1 MQEQKIRLIKLFN
14 IVGKILILLYLLVNL
29 FNLFPLELSNPR
41 WASNISLLIV
51 DTSTII
57 FLGIALIKF
66 SILKKEEQL
75 MAIGAKKELNINFK
89 KELSLSK
96 FIYLIISFF
105 AIICLLQINILFRG
119 LNLLDLQSK
128 IALEK
133 VETNFKTRSSF
144 NSNNTNNAETIK
156 KQYNQSKQLIFDSA
170 KISKQNLIS
179 QRLKVVF
186 ISILICFAL
195 RLIQTL

>member
-14 IVGKILILLYLLVNL
+14 IVGKILILLYIFVNL

-75 MAIGAKKELNINFK
+75 IAIG
-89 KELSLSK
+89 S
-96 FIYLIISFF
+96 
-105 AIICLLQINILFRG
+105 
-119 LNLLDLQSK
+119 
-128 IALEK
+128 EK
-133 VETNFKTRSSF
+133 
-144 NSNNTNNAETIK
+144 
-156 KQYNQSKQLIFDSA
+156 
-170 KISKQNLIS
+170 
-179 QRLKVVF
+179 
-186 ISILICFAL
+186 
-195 RLIQTL
+195 